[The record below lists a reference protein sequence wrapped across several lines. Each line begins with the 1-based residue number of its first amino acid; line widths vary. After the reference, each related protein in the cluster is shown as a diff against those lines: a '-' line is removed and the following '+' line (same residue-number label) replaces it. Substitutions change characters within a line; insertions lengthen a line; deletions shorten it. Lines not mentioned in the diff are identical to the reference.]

1 MANLNSHEIVVL
13 FLSLGALLGAA
24 RILGE
29 IAKSLR
35 QPAVVGEI
43 AAGILL
49 GPTVLGTVAP
59 DISAFLFPADGA
71 CAVVMS
77 GLTTLALV
85 FFLLV
90 AGIEVELSTVWRQ
103 GAAALGIAAGG
114 TFVPFVFSFLCA
126 WVLPH
131 TFGAAPGADP
141 LVFALVFAA
150 ALCISALPV
159 IAKTLMDLD
168 LYRSDLGM
176 LVVASAIFNNLVGW
190 LIFSI
195 ALGMTGGGS
204 PSGFDRLLGS
214 LSVVLFALF
223 VLSAGRFLLHRALPW
238 IQARAGGPSGVL
250 GFTLVLAL
258 LSGALTEWF
267 GVHALFG
274 ALLFGIALG
283 DSVHLREHTRET
295 IRQFVSSFFA
305 PLFFA
310 SLGLQI
316 DFIAHFNGTLSLIVL
331 VIACIG
337 KILGSRLGAKWA
349 EARPQEAWAASFAM
363 NARGAMEIVLGLL
376 ALQAG
381 VIGQELFVS
390 LIIVALV
397 TSMASG
403 PAIQAVLR
411 QRVAPR
417 FVHYLSRQAFR
428 GRLQAVDRWQAI
440 RELSEAAAG
449 ASGLAAEAIEAAVT
463 ARERILPT
471 GLGNG
476 VAVPH
481 ARMDGLARP
490 LVALGLSP
498 YGIDFDAPDGEA
510 SHVVFLVLVP
520 RQDDGAALLIF
531 ADITKKFHD
540 SRMTQKLLQAADFGE
555 ILSVLNASTHSNRL
569 QPASGSEG

>member
-1 MANLNSHEIVVL
+1 MGNLGSQEIVVL
-13 FLSLGALLGAA
+13 FLALGILLGTA
-24 RILGE
+24 RMLGE
-29 IAKSLR
+29 LAKSLR
-35 QPAVVGEI
+35 QPAVIGEI
-43 AAGILL
+43 AAGILM
-49 GPTVLGTVAP
+49 GPTVLGAVAP
-59 DISAFLFPADGA
+59 SLSAFLFPSEGP
-71 CAVVMS
+71 CALFMT

-85 FFLLV
+85 FFLLM

-103 GAAALGIAAGG
+103 GTAALGIAAGG
-114 TFVPFVFSFLCA
+114 TVVPFALSFMCA
-126 WVLPH
+126 WLLPR
-131 TFGAAPGADP
+131 TFGAAQGADP

-190 LIFSI
+190 LIFAM
-195 ALGMTGGGS
+195 ALGITGKNGL
-204 PSGFDRLLGS
+204 PGFARLHGPM
-214 LSVVLFALF
+214 VVPIFALF
-223 VLSAGRFLLHRALPW
+223 LLTAGRHLLDRALPW

-250 GFTLVLAL
+250 GFTLALAL
-258 LSGALTEWF
+258 LSGALTEWL

-274 ALLFGIALG
+274 SLLVGIALG

-316 DFIAHFNGTLSLIVL
+316 HFLAHFDGPLTLLVL
-331 VIACIG
+331 AIACIG
-337 KILGSRLGAKWA
+337 KIAGSRLGAKWA
-349 EARPQEAWAASFAM
+349 EVRPQEAWAASFAL

-376 ALQAG
+376 ALQYG
-381 VIGQELFVS
+381 VISHKLFVS
-390 LIIVALV
+390 LVLVALL

-403 PAIQAVLR
+403 PAIQLVLR
-411 QRVAPR
+411 QKAPPLLVR
-417 FVHYLSRQAFR
+417 YLSRKAFV
-428 GRLQAVDRWQAI
+428 GRLRAVDRWEAI
-440 RELSEAAAG
+440 RELAEAASEAA
-449 ASGLAAEAIEAAVT
+449 GLSAEAIETAVA

-476 VAVPH
+476 VALPH
-481 ARMDGLARP
+481 ARMDGLASP

-498 YGIDFDAPDGEA
+498 SGIDFDAPDGEA
-510 SHVVFLVLVP
+510 SHAVFLVLVP

-531 ADITKKFHD
+531 SEITKKFHD
-540 SRMTQKLLQAADFGE
+540 RRVAQKLLQAADFGE
-555 ILSVLNASTHSNRL
+555 VLSVLSVSAEH
-569 QPASGSEG
+569 AGSVQGLRPS